1 VEELELREYWAIIR
15 KRITLVLA
23 IPLIAA
29 LVSGVISFFVLKP
42 QYEANTTLLVN
53 QKQDNNPLL
62 EYQVIMA
69 NQALVKTYSDIIK
82 SQTLENQV
90 ISQLHLP
97 YTVDELDKMV
107 DVSAPDQSQVIE
119 VSVTA
124 PTQVEAAKIANTLA
138 SVFQQQAEKLMDVKN
153 VQIVDPAAVESHPK
167 PVKPNKTLNIA
178 VAFILGF
185 MVSVGLAL
193 LLEYL
198 DNRLRDE
205 EAVMKYLN
213 LPVLGTV
220 LDYTE
225 ELE

>member
-15 KRITLVLA
+15 KRITLVIA

-62 EYQVIMA
+62 QYQVIMA

-97 YTVDELDKMV
+97 YTVEELDKMV

-124 PTQVEAAKIANTLA
+124 PSQVEAAKIANTLA

-153 VQIVDPAAVESHPK
+153 VQIVDPAVVEAHPK

-178 VAFILGF
+178 IAFILGL
-185 MVSVGLAL
+185 MVSIGLAF

-205 EAVMKYLN
+205 EAVMRYLN

-220 LDYTE
+220 VDYTE